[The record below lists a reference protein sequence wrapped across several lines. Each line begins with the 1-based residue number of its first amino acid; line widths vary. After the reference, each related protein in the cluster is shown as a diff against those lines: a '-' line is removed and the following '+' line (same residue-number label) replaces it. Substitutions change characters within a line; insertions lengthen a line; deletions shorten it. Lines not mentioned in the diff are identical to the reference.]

1 MTDAEACRI
10 VRKYERLIRKI
21 ANRAART
28 TQTASHD
35 ADDFFT
41 IGADAAINAVAAY
54 VEGPVPEVAWVAR
67 LVRQAVRRE
76 AQKARKQGFR
86 RTNGEAPIFVQV
98 DDIPA
103 HVDDELERERLA
115 WVRDHERVL
124 TGPERSVIQ
133 AIFSGMSGVA
143 IADARG
149 VSKQRIDQLK
159 TDAIEKLRRFARLTF
174 RSS

>member
-1 MTDAEACRI
+1 MTNAEARAI
-10 VRKYERLIRKI
+10 IQKYDRLIKQI
-21 ANRAART
+21 ANKAART
-28 TQTASHD
+28 TRIATHD
-35 ADDFFT
+35 AEDFFAV
-41 IGADAAINAVAAY
+41 GCEAAIHAVSAY

-86 RTNGEAPIFVQV
+86 RTNGEAPILVQV

-103 HVDDELERERLA
+103 HVDDELDRERLA